1 MTIIKNEGAV
11 NMTLSDIL
19 SLWIPLRQPEEEQP
33 NETSHMPL
41 GGDQDDNPYLLGVT
55 NGETI

>member
-1 MTIIKNEGAV
+1 MIKNERAV

-19 SLWIPLRQPEEEQP
+19 SLWIPLRHPKEEQP
-33 NETSHMPL
+33 PNETTHMPL
-41 GGDQDDNPYLLGVT
+41 GGDQDDDPYLIGVT

>member
-1 MTIIKNEGAV
+1 MIKNEEAV

-19 SLWIPLRQPEEEQP
+19 SLWIPLRQPA
-33 NETSHMPL
+33 ETELTHETTHMPL
-41 GGDQDDNPYLLGVT
+41 GGDQDDSPYLLGVT

>member
-1 MTIIKNEGAV
+1 MVKNEEAV

-19 SLWIPLRQPEEEQP
+19 SLWIPLRQTEVEQP
-33 NETSHMPL
+33 NETSRMST

>member
-1 MTIIKNEGAV
+1 MIKNERAV

-19 SLWIPLRQPEEEQP
+19 SLWIPLRQPEEELP

-41 GGDQDDNPYLLGVT
+41 GGDQDDDPYLLGVT